1 MGIIHSSFRKLG
13 SFLQDNTYY
22 IPEYQ
27 RGYSWEEEQL
37 FDYWDDLIQLFN
49 EGERSSH
56 FLGQIVVHYNKEEEK
71 RYIIDGQ
78 QRTSTSIIL
87 LDAIRSVFLEFNTQD
102 SIMEAGD
109 LTSHYIGRYTP
120 DKNKLKLILGE
131 KDNQFFRNYIQL
143 VEKKIYK
150 KSALSKS
157 ELRIFEASNYFVKN
171 IKEFLSTEAD
181 NLKKYNKLY
190 KLYSTMVENFS
201 VMYVET
207 DEINEAFII
216 FETLNA
222 RGKELETSDLLKN
235 HVFRISNKKIEN
247 VKSEWS
253 MMLENLGK
261 IDSTKFIRHY
271 WNSKHSFVREKSLY
285 KELRK
290 NVTNPVEAEE
300 LVQNLAELARL
311 YSALNSPEENL
322 YFNDSELNEKVKEM
336 SHLGAVSYYPIILA
350 MENQQYNE
358 NDIYDVLT
366 AIESLV
372 VRNFVVA
379 GKVANRYELDF
390 AKIAYQISNE
400 ILTSKEEIVTE
411 IKRHMISDDEFK
423 SSFRMFTVKKKPVVR
438 YLYRAINNYSNKETR
453 IINDNSKI
461 HIEHIMPQKLGNW
474 NIIKEDHEEYL
485 SKFGNQTLLGEEY
498 NKNATNKEFSYKK
511 DIYSKSQIKLTR
523 DLSKLDKW
531 DINSIKKRQEELA
544 DIAVEIWKK

>member
-120 DKNKLKLILGE
+120 DKNKLKLVLGE

-322 YFNDSELNEKVKEM
+322 YFNNSELNEKVKEM